1 MTELAPRSH
10 DDIEPAPITD
20 LLDFPVEKFWP
31 VLRRFTSPA
40 ASAHFIELVLTPPP
54 NTPAPYGQTR
64 FTFTLYFSEP
74 GAAPPEAERLFSL
87 FLPSAEFPT
96 WMLTLSSAPTTLS
109 LSVNLAQSVI
119 VNAYLSPT
127 NP

>member
-1 MTELAPRSH
+1 MTEHTHRSH
-10 DDIEPAPITD
+10 YDVDPAPITD
-20 LLDFPVEKFWP
+20 LFDFAVEKFWP

-40 ASAHFIELVLTPPP
+40 ASAHFIELVLAP
-54 NTPAPYGQTR
+54 NPAAPSPYDQR
-64 FTFTLYFSEP
+64 FTFTLDFG
-74 GAAPPEAERLFSL
+74 GAGSTLPESDSLRSL
-87 FLPSAEFPT
+87 FLPSTEFST

-109 LSVNLAQSVI
+109 LAINLAQSVI